1 MKAMVVYESH
11 WGNTAAVA
19 RAVAEGIGDGT
30 AALSTGE
37 ADAAAV
43 ADLDLLVVGAPV
55 LGFRLANEQMYKTM
69 RSQPGKGNPPDLSH
83 PPVSVW
89 LKSVPA
95 GTAAVAAFDTR
106 VRGPFGK
113 AGPAIL
119 KILRQGGYRSLG
131 EPEGFLVKGAQGPM
145 REGEL
150 DRAREWGR
158 KLAETLEGSD

>member
-30 AALSTGE
+30 TALSTGE

-43 ADLDLLVVGAPV
+43 PGLDLLVVGAPV
-55 LGFRLANEQMYKTM
+55 LGFRLSNEQMYKTM
-69 RSQPGKGNPPDLSH
+69 RARPGKGDPPDLSH
-83 PPVSVW
+83 PPVGAW
-89 LKSVPA
+89 LESVPPGA
-95 GTAAVAAFDTR
+95 AAVAAFDTR

-113 AGPAIL
+113 AAPAIL
-119 KILRQGGYRSLG
+119 NALLLSGYRSVAG
-131 EPEGFLVKGAQGPM
+131 PEGFLVKGTHGPM

-150 DRAREWGR
+150 DRARDWGR
-158 KLAETLEGSD
+158 RLAESLTGGR